1 VIPIQ
6 ATIISFL
13 NKPSTVFAIYDA
25 LTKILVISVEA
36 SYRRNR
42 HENCIV
48 ITNDTSID
56 RDILFDTEKMSQ
68 AVPAFYALKGG
79 IATDSVSSRL
89 VFSEKAMRANPN
101 DSVEK
106 DGLDQNGQNYRLS
119 PDITNAK
126 VAALAACWYA
136 YSKASLPIE
145 AEIMRQ
151 NISESL
157 RQGYIITI

>member
-1 VIPIQ
+1 MIPIQ

-13 NKPSTVFAIYDA
+13 NKPSTVFAVYD
-25 LTKILVISVEA
+25 TQNKILVISVEA
-36 SYRRNR
+36 SYRRER
-42 HENCIV
+42 RDNCIV

-56 RDILFDTEKMSQ
+56 RDILFDAERMGQS
-68 AVPAFYALKGG
+68 VEAFYALKGG

-89 VFSEKAMRANPN
+89 VFADKAARANPT

-106 DGLDQNGQNYRLS
+106 DGIDQSGQNYRYS

-126 VAALAACWYA
+126 VASLAACWYA
-136 YSKASLPIE
+136 HSKASLPLE
-145 AEIMRQ
+145 AALMRQ
-151 NISESL
+151 KLSESL